1 MGEKFIFEK
10 ELVLHMFELQT
21 SSSQGP
27 FHVWDRKYLVCFKEL
42 WTCQGADGGSPI
54 RSRGLLK
61 Y

>member
-10 ELVLHMFELQT
+10 DLVLHMFELQT

-27 FHVWDRKYLVCFKEL
+27 FHVWDCKYLVCFKEL

-54 RSRGLLK
+54 RSRGLLE